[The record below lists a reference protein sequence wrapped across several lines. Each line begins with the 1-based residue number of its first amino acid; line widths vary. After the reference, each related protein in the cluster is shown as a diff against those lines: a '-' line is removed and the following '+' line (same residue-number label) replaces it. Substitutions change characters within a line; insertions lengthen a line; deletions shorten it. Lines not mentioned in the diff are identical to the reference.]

1 MWYSTD
7 AELKALI
14 EYGDSFDA
22 EQEQTMQKHKN
33 RFFEIDAIAEYL
45 YYQSRKIKGFS
56 FWDDDENEKENIMS
70 IKKELSK
77 LENNSI
83 LLDILSDI
91 AEKDF
96 RENNF

>member
-22 EQEQTMQKHKN
+22 EQKQDMQKHKN
-33 RFFEIDAIAEYL
+33 RFLEIDAIAEYL
-45 YYQSRKIKGFS
+45 YYQSRDMD
-56 FWDDDENEKENIMS
+56 FWDYDETEKEDIMA
-70 IKKELSK
+70 IKQELSK

-83 LLDILSDI
+83 LLDILSEM

-96 RENNF
+96 RENCVF